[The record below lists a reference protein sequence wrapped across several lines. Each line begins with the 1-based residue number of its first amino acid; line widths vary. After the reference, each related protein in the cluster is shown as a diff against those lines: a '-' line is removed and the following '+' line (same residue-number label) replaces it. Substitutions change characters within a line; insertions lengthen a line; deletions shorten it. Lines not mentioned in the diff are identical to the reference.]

1 MLDDFR
7 KKNGIMQT
15 TLATSNPA
23 SVVVDDL
30 PNIDTCSLA
39 AEESYKQLRNVYY
52 RHAHLRQIKEQL
64 TSHQQ
69 KDILDA
75 PDTEEASLLASLRL
89 IHVDCQKEES
99 LRLF

>member
-52 RHAHLRQIKEQL
+52 RHAHLRQNQVVSTLMCKL
-64 TSHQQ
+64 YSVGR
-69 KDILDA
+69 KN
-75 PDTEEASLLASLRL
+75 
-89 IHVDCQKEES
+89 
-99 LRLF
+99 